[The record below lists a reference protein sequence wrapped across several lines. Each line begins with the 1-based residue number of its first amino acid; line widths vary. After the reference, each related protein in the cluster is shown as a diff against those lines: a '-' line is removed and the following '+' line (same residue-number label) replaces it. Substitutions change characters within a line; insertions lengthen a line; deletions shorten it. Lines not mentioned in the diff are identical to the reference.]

1 MSLNSPG
8 LLSEDLDIISVNW
21 NKSEIFSLGCFFIL
35 DKMKTVLILTEKRIC
50 SLLDGCHLD
59 CRTSRSADTINHCP
73 DGHVPASVS
82 SRWQQ
87 LLGFRRRFPL
97 RTSERFNK
105 TEQSRIF
112 MPLPSGNNNRSERQR
127 PWRRHARS
135 STRTTPGSGAQARRI
150 KAPRAHQDFPQNI
163 CSITAG
169 RFPRSEG

>member
-21 NKSEIFSLGCFFIL
+21 NKSEILSLGWFFFIL
-35 DKMKTVLILTEKRIC
+35 DKIKTVQILTEKRIC

-59 CRTSRSADTINHCP
+59 HRTSRSADTINHCP
-73 DGHVPASVS
+73 DGRAPASVS
-82 SRWQQ
+82 SRWQQQ

-97 RTSERFNK
+97 RASERFNK
-105 TEQSRIF
+105 TQQSRIF
-112 MPLPSGNNNRSERQR
+112 TPLPSGSNNRSEKQR
-127 PWRRHARS
+127 PWRRHARP
-135 STRTTPGSGAQARRI
+135 STRTTPAAQARRI
-150 KAPRAHQDFPQNI
+150 KALRAHQDFPQNI